1 MSMKIFLKCSFL
13 EPSLLLHISFLHVPV
28 RFLCISVFY
37 FPLCFLP
44 PFPFKPSSTT
54 QDSFQLF
61 VLQSSSEVTHFTLT
75 NMQVISKPYVQSQ
88 YRSLICKP
96 DGHFP
101 LSTNIF
107 SPPLNFLTDDH
118 SILHQLFK
126 RAKSKIIFFL
136 HLPLTNLFYFFF
148 HSGVTFYCY
157 SRTYSHMFTVHSL
170 PRSFSLPNLVYL
182 LYNLSCILPYQFDFI
197 LHKLT
202 D

>member
-28 RFLCISVFY
+28 RLLCISVFY

-54 QDSFQLF
+54 RDNFQLF

-75 NMQVISKPYVQSQ
+75 NMRVISKPYVQSQ

-101 LSTNIF
+101 LSTNIS

-118 SILHQLFK
+118 SILDQLFK

-148 HSGVTFYCY
+148 IQVLLSIVTVEHIHICSQFIHSQD
-157 SRTYSHMFTVHSL
+157 H
-170 PRSFSLPNLVYL
+170 LVYPIQSIFYTIYPAYYRISL
-182 LYNLSCILPYQFDFI
+182 ILYFI
-197 LHKLT
+197 S
-202 D
+202 

>member
-54 QDSFQLF
+54 RDSFQLF

-136 HLPLTNLFYFFF
+136 HLPLTNLFYLFLFR
-148 HSGVTFYCY
+148 CY
-157 SRTYSHMFTVHSL
+157 FLLLQQNIFTYVHS
-170 PRSFSLPNLVYL
+170 SFIPKIIQSTQSSL
-182 LYNLSCILPYQFDFI
+182 SSIQSI
-197 LHKLT
+197 LHTTILV
-202 D
+202 